1 MKAEET
7 EVFFISCFLRG
18 VQAHGLRFR
27 MAGLCPK
34 DAVPANAFMTGWPQE
49 REYVDIPPPS
59 FSRSSLTETL
69 FLWKEMCNHVIVFSI
84 LAKSYPL

>member
-34 DAVPANAFMTGWPQE
+34 DAVPANAFIPGRPPGKGN
-49 REYVDIPPPS
+49 VDIAPS
-59 FSRSSLTETL
+59 FYRIHLDRNAVSMERD
-69 FLWKEMCNHVIVFSI
+69 V
-84 LAKSYPL
+84 